1 MAEDQDMARVKIH
14 RQVVIVPNQT
24 STVVYPEGFE
34 GAAPREHIDQIVAG
48 GHGVAVGQGQAP
60 NKQVAENQDA
70 FKSGSDNAS
79 V

>member
-1 MAEDQDMARVKIH
+1 MAEDKDMAQVKVH

-34 GAAPREHIDQIVAG
+34 GTAPKAHIEQIVAG

-60 NKQVAENQDA
+60 NQQVAENQDA
-70 FKSGSDNAS
+70 FKSGSDNAN